1 MPQKWEN
8 DYRSYLDFVAWDIVY
23 EWKKKEECMTNY
35 ILIVTVIILL
45 CLFLNKLSSKIGI
58 PVLLAFI
65 ILGMLF
71 GTDGLLKISFDNY
84 RIAEEIC
91 TVSLIF
97 IMFYGGFGTNW
108 KQAKPVAGKAVLL
121 STVGV
126 LLTAVTT
133 GFFCYGVLHFRLW
146 ESMLIGAVLSSTDAA
161 SVFSILRSRQLNLKD
176 NTASMLEMESGSNDP
191 CSYML
196 TVIILAVMKGGFTGG
211 SLLRLIVLQL
221 VFGILIGVIVAAF
234 GAWVLSQM
242 KNTGDGV
249 DTIFVFSM
257 ALLAYAGAA
266 VLGGNGYLSTYLAGL
281 ILGNRPLHNKKSL
294 VHFFDGLTGLMQML
308 IFFLLGLLAFPSAL
322 PGIIPVAFAI
332 ALFLTFVARP
342 VSVFAILT
350 LFRCPVRQQLLV
362 AWSGL
367 RGAASIVFAILA
379 TVDPAYTK
387 NDLFH
392 IVIFIVLFSISI
404 QGSLL
409 GFMARR
415 LDMIDDRNNV
425 MKTFSDYSEEVPVE
439 FVKIAVKKNHP
450 WSGKKIR
457 DIVSLPDLLLVLILR
472 GEERI
477 VPNGDTVIREGDRI
491 VLSAL
496 SPEEH
501 LGLYLSEISI
511 DKESPWIGLP
521 LSRVKLEEGSLVL
534 VLMREDQVKIPN
546 GNTVIRENDIL
557 VVSQV

>member
-1 MPQKWEN
+1 
-8 DYRSYLDFVAWDIVY
+8 
-23 EWKKKEECMTNY
+23 MTNY

-133 GFFCYGVLHFRLW
+133 GFFCYGVLHFRFW

-322 PGIIPVAFAI
+322 PGIISVAFAI

-350 LFRCPVRQQLLV
+350 PFRCPVRQQLLV